1 MALLEILTWPD
12 ERLRRTAEPVTEWS
26 PELTDFIVDMF
37 DTMYA
42 EQGIGLA
49 ATQVG
54 IAKRIIVVD
63 CGAEEPE
70 PQVFVNPQIVHESG
84 ETTFAEGCLSI
95 PGLRAEIDR
104 AQRITVRYQ
113 TQEGTKTELAADGLL
128 AICIQHEIDHL
139 NGLLYFDHL
148 QAFERKAFLQ
158 SYLDASSGVAT

>member
-1 MALLEILTWPD
+1 MALLEILNWPD
-12 ERLRRTAEPVTEWS
+12 ERLRRTAEPVTDWS
-26 PELTDFIVDMF
+26 AELTDFIVDMF
-37 DTMYA
+37 ETMYA

-54 IAKRIIVVD
+54 VAKRIIVVD
-63 CGAEEPE
+63 CGESEPE

-104 AQRITVRYQ
+104 AERIVVRYQ

-148 QAFERKAFLQ
+148 QALERKAFLQ
-158 SYLDASSGVAT
+158 SYFDVTSGVTA